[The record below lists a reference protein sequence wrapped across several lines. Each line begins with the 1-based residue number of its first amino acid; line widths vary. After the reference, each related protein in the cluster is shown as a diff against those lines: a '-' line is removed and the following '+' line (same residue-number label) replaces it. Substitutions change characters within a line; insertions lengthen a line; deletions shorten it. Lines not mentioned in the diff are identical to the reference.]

1 MRDDMDARQVEEVA
15 LDDETLAAWK
25 SAASGGTESSLAFW
39 KAMGKEKRAMATEGQ
54 KIDVAAIAKM
64 ADENVIDADVIPLS
78 QEVQS

>member
-1 MRDDMDARQVEEVA
+1 
-15 LDDETLAAWK
+15 
-25 SAASGGTESSLAFW
+25 
-39 KAMGKEKRAMATEGQ
+39 MATEGQ